1 MEKGANHNFS
11 NLFCE
16 HGLLVALQ
24 IRYIAQEKQLPSFLT
39 KSYSSILKKTKV
51 FHYRK
56 ILQNLLRQK
65 KHSLGTTR
73 LDGPFFNQKNSA
85 APFITV
91 TCKFRLKQAQ
101 HYRIGNA
108 VMRTDND

>member
-1 MEKGANHNFS
+1 VEKGANHNFS

-24 IRYIAQEKQLPSFLT
+24 IQYIAQEKQLPSFLT

-73 LDGPFFNQKNSA
+73 LDGPFFNQK
-85 APFITV
+85 TV
-91 TCKFRLKQAQ
+91 LLLSLLLHVSLDSSK
-101 HYRIGNA
+101 HSIIE
-108 VMRTDND
+108 